1 LFAPQTVV
9 GKPTVVPLRSTVAN
23 YRLQLIFSLTAG
35 FACNCKGFF
44 ATVSEANNCEC
55 NEQL

>member
-9 GKPTVVPLRSTVAN
+9 GKPTVVPLRSTARKLSFAVDFSFN
-23 YRLQLIFSLTAG
+23 CEQREQLQVYL
-35 FACNCKGFF
+35 
-44 ATVSEANNCEC
+44 ATMSEANNCEC